1 MRSLVL
7 LLAFVAARPAASE
20 IVVATQVIRA
30 NTVISGA
37 MISVKQG
44 DLPGVFSDP
53 NDVIGLEARSSI
65 YPGRP
70 IQTGSIGAP
79 ALIERN
85 QIVPLVYTT
94 NGLTISTEGRALS
107 RAGAGER
114 ARVMNL
120 SSRTTVYGTVLPDGS
135 IRVSN

>member
-1 MRSLVL
+1 MRGLSL
-7 LLAFVAARPAASE
+7 LLALAFIRPASAE
-20 IVVATQVIRA
+20 IVVAVQVIRA
-30 NTVISGA
+30 NTTISET
-37 MISVKQG
+37 MVSVKQG
-44 DLPGVFSDP
+44 ELAGAFSNPG
-53 NDVIGLEARSSI
+53 DVIGLEARTSI

-70 IQTGSIGAP
+70 IRTGNVGAP

-85 QIVPLVYTT
+85 QIVPLVYTA

-120 SSRTTVYGTVLPDGS
+120 SSRTTVFGTVLPDGS
-135 IRVSN
+135 IKVSN